1 MIIRVEALSKKL
13 KGRMVL
19 DGISLEMNSGK
30 VYGFRGTNG
39 SGKTMLMRAIAGL
52 IIPTS
57 GRVIIDDKIICK
69 DIDFA
74 QNMGLMIENPAFVNN
89 YTGYENL
96 KLIADIKKLVGDA
109 EIRNCLERVGLDPDD
124 KRTFK
129 KYSLG
134 MKQKLGIACAI
145 LENPKLLILDEPFNA
160 LDEAGCQVVRDII
173 TDYKKKGGLVIVSC
187 HDRAQLDN
195 LADVIFELYE
205 GKLIG
210 EKID

>member
-57 GRVIIDDKIICK
+57 GRVIIDDRIICK

-109 EIRNCLERVGLDPDD
+109 EIRSCLERVGLDPDD

-173 TDYKKKGGLVIVSC
+173 ADYKKKGGLVIVSC

-205 GKLIG
+205 GKLMG